1 MNCYNTKIEWKTSF
15 LISGWTL
22 FSLISLQAHRKVQGA
37 FVCFSEARDALW
49 TLEPREKKCLYFLFE
64 SMSIYCEGL
73 HLGSDVHDCEE
84 TVPEDGNVKLQKDVI
99 FILFAET
106 ASKPGYCIAVICE
119 AHQDLPE
126 GAELSPVWCF
136 TGLGSS
142 EVEPIEMRAL
152 KFTFRLDSVPGNNI
166 KSS

>member
-1 MNCYNTKIEWKTSF
+1 MNWYNIIIECKTSF
-15 LISGWTL
+15 FISGWTC
-22 FSLISLQAHRKVQGA
+22 FSLIGLQAHRKVQGA

-49 TLEPREKKCLYFLFE
+49 TPELHEKKCLHFLFE

-73 HLGSDVHDCEE
+73 HLGSNVRDCEE

-106 ASKPGYCIAVICE
+106 ASKPGYCIAVLCE
-119 AHQDLPE
+119 VHQGFPR

-142 EVEPIEMRAL
+142 EVEPIEIRAL
-152 KFTFRLDSVPGNNI
+152 KFTFRLDCARE
-166 KSS
+166 